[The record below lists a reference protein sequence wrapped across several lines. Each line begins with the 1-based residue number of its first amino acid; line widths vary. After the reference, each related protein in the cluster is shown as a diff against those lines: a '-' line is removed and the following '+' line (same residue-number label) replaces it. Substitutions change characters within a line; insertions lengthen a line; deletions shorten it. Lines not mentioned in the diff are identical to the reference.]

1 VSRTPWRFEWVLGA
15 MLLAGLGLRLAYVA
29 VQGST
34 DPWFAFPVS
43 DGADVLAWAHEL
55 ARGES
60 LRPGAFYTPP
70 LYPYLLALFLRIFGE
85 NFGLLYYV
93 QHLGVVASA
102 GLLALVGRRLL
113 GDVAGLAT
121 CALLLLYGPVLFFA
135 SRPFGEPLALLFLC
149 AALVAWTGRPRGW
162 TAAVAGLLCGVAA
175 IGRPNLGLVAPLLAG
190 GSVRPGVRRG
200 WILLGA
206 FVLAL
211 VPTTVRNHRASGHVV
226 PVSANAGLTLYH
238 GKSGLD
244 LDPVEA
250 DRWWGR
256 QAVGTRLG
264 DLPGSIRLLGRR
276 LLLLVSNVELSLDAG
291 PRQDANPMRR
301 VAPVP
306 FCLLLGLAVAGLVAG
321 GWKGT
326 GGWSAW
332 GPVLACAAAPLLFYV
347 SSRYRLPMAY
357 MLCLPAG
364 GGLAALV
371 GSSGAVGRRRR
382 VSAAIAGLL
391 VVAVSLGVPTRAV
404 RAQADAGGYKL
415 RGLAWNRA
423 GRFGAAE
430 ADFRR
435 ALELNP
441 GRAQIHFFLGGLF
454 EQTGRPAE
462 AEAAYRLALR
472 LQPTYADPSCYLG
485 QMLGS
490 AGRHEEALV
499 YLLGGLEFDPYHKV
513 CWNHGIHVRML
524 LGQLDE
530 AASDLKRAKG
540 LGVELDSRLRPRLDG
555 LMAEREAQGGSDE

>member
-1 VSRTPWRFEWVLGA
+1 
-15 MLLAGLGLRLAYVA
+15 
-29 VQGST
+29 
-34 DPWFAFPVS
+34 
-43 DGADVLAWAHEL
+43 
-55 ARGES
+55 
-60 LRPGAFYTPP
+60 
-70 LYPYLLALFLRIFGE
+70 
-85 NFGLLYYV
+85 
-93 QHLGVVASA
+93 
-102 GLLALVGRRLL
+102 
-113 GDVAGLAT
+113 
-121 CALLLLYGPVLFFA
+121 
-135 SRPFGEPLALLFLC
+135 
-149 AALVAWTGRPRGW
+149 
-162 TAAVAGLLCGVAA
+162 VAGLLCGVAA

-238 GKSGLD
+238 GNGPSATGFIRIPTELEQGGKPDQQRIATHVAGRRSGLD